1 MFWSLFIFLFLF
13 FPSPVS
19 AAENQTIPLFYQ
31 LISAYKTPLSPSTTN
46 VSPGQVLGT
55 QSSPLTSPVNP
66 ATAGPTAKPS
76 PIYPAAAG
84 PTKPKNIGGDGQII
98 TIAVLGDSMIDSL
111 GAGIPDLETSL
122 SQYFP
127 QKKFNIINYGVGAS
141 DLEYALYRLRNNY
154 RYLDTVHPSL
164 LSLKPDIIVIESF
177 AYNNFGNTQDGFDRQ
192 WLALGAIT
200 TEIKTNLPKTKIILA
215 STIAPQ
221 SSSFAVGSGTT
232 YTAMEKIEKTKT
244 IKLYQ
249 KNLINFATSQKFPL
263 ADAFTPSLNSKN
275 EGLSQLINDKDHL
288 HPSTLGSQFFCD
300 TLAKTIFDQGLLD

>member
-1 MFWSLFIFLFLF
+1 MLWSLFLFLYLF
-13 FPSPVS
+13 FPSPIS

-31 LISAYKTPLSPSTTN
+31 LISAYKTPVSAPASSN
-46 VSPGQVLGT
+46 NSPGQVLGT
-55 QSSPLTSPVNP
+55 QSSLLPSPL
-66 ATAGPTAKPS
+66 PTAKPS
-76 PIYPAAAG
+76 PR
-84 PTKPKNIGGDGQII
+84 PTTVPPQNIGGDGQII

-111 GAGIPDLETSL
+111 GAGIPDLEKSL
-122 SQYFP
+122 AQYFP

-141 DLEYALYRLRNNY
+141 DLEYALYRLKNNY

-164 LSLKPDIIVIESF
+164 LSLKPDIIVVESF

-215 STIAPQ
+215 STIAPE
-221 SSSFAVGSGTT
+221 SSRFAVGSGTT

-300 TLAKTIFDQGLLD
+300 TLAKTIFDQRLLD

>member
-1 MFWSLFIFLFLF
+1 MLWSLFLFIYLF
-13 FPSPVS
+13 FPPQVS

-31 LISAYKTPLSPSTTN
+31 LISAYKTPVSAPISSN
-46 VSPGQVLGT
+46 SSPGQVLGT
-55 QSSPLTSPVNP
+55 QSSPVNP
-66 ATAGPTAKPS
+66 ATAGPTGEPTGVSSPTPKPL
-76 PIYPAAAG
+76 
-84 PTKPKNIGGDGQII
+84 NIGGDGQII

-111 GAGIPDLETSL
+111 SAGIPDLEISL
-122 SQYFP
+122 AQYFP
-127 QKKFNIINYGVGAS
+127 HKKFNIINYGVGAS

-164 LSLKPDIIVIESF
+164 LSLKPDIIVVESF

-215 STIAPQ
+215 TTIAPL

-249 KNLINFATSQKFPL
+249 NNLINFATSQKFPL
-263 ADAFTPSLNSKN
+263 SDASTPSLNSQN
-275 EGLSQLINDKDHL
+275 EGLSELINDKDNL
-288 HPSTLGSQFFCD
+288 HPSALGSQFFCD
-300 TLAKTIFDQGLLD
+300 TLAKTIFDYKLLD